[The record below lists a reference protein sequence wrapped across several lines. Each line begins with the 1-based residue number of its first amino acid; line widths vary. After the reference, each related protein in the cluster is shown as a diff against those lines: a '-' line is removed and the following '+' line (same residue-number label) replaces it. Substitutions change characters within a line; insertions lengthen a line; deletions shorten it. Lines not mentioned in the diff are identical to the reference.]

1 MTILYSVPLIYRLHV
16 PVRQEKIKE
25 NLSNDVMLLSY
36 LHFSSTC
43 TCNFILEHRIELML
57 WFWGLNP
64 GPVHATQVFYY

>member
-16 PVRQEKIKE
+16 PVRRGMIKE
-25 NLSNDVMLLSY
+25 NLSNAVMLLSY

-43 TCNFILEHRIELML
+43 ICNSILEHRIELTL

-64 GPVHATQVFYY
+64 GPVHTTQVFYY